1 MTFRFF
7 KIAVLLISN
16 PYSFQWFCFALVITG
31 CISLEIWSLRFDQFS
46 CYRFSHFIRGVEP
59 FSFFLKMPCL
69 CSLLNT
75 HKHTVL
81 TISAYTDNIVQS
93 THCSQVII
101 ISPFFHWQDWP
112 MKTTLAQFGQYLRKR
127 VIIKELIFKTVLNY
141 DIRVLEAVA
150 NHQLKGFCEPLIYD
164 TLLIRL

>member
-1 MTFRFF
+1 MTFWFF

-16 PYSFQWFCFALVITG
+16 PYLFQWFRFALVITG
-31 CISLEIWSLRFDQFS
+31 YISLEIWSLRFDQFS

-59 FSFFLKMPCL
+59 FSFFLNISCL
-69 CSLLNT
+69 FSLLNT

-81 TISAYTDNIVQS
+81 TITTYTDNIVQS
-93 THCSQVII
+93 THCSQVIV

-127 VIIKELIFKTVLNY
+127 VINELIFKTVLNY
-141 DIRVLEAVA
+141 DIRVLETVA

-164 TLLIRL
+164 MLLIRL